1 MLMDRLLFRLD
12 QLLHIQLHQPEDTL
26 SLPLP
31 YMLLVLLALLLDILL
46 LMLVLLS

>member
-1 MLMDRLLFRLD
+1 MLLD
-12 QLLHIQLHQPEDTL
+12 QLLNHFKGLYIQLHQPEDTP

-46 LMLVLLS
+46 LMLVWLS